1 MAESKARQVR
11 FKEVEGKVEA
21 YADKNY
27 GGNFSLAVRE
37 LIKKGLK
44 Q

>member
-1 MAESKARQVR
+1 MPESKARQVR
-11 FKEVEGKVEA
+11 FKEVEKDVEE
-21 YADKNY
+21 YAKENY
-27 GGNFSLAVRE
+27 GDNFSLAVRE